1 MLIPGEIPKIE
12 PLIRIGLIL
21 PQDEIESI
29 QVSFSDPQCFE
40 LETEKKLYPSCN
52 NDNELPLQLRKGELH
67 ISQFDMTSPTIN
79 IIPSIPDEE
88 PYITLYGM
96 IAGRGFH
103 WQKRIT
109 ASFW

>member
-52 NDNELPLQLRKGELH
+52 NENELTLQLRKGELY
-67 ISQFDMTSPTIN
+67 ISQFDVTSPTIN
-79 IIPSIPDEE
+79 IIPSIPDE
-88 PYITLYGM
+88 
-96 IAGRGFH
+96 
-103 WQKRIT
+103 
-109 ASFW
+109 

>member
-12 PLIRIGLIL
+12 PLIRIGIIL

-52 NDNELPLQLRKGELH
+52 NENELTLQLRKGELH
-67 ISQFDMTSPTIN
+67 ISQFDMPSPTIN
-79 IIPSIPDEE
+79 IIPSIPDER
-88 PYITLYGM
+88 PYITLFSL
-96 IAGRGFH
+96 IAVRGFH
-103 WQKRIT
+103 WQKRIN
-109 ASFW
+109 A